1 MMLKRKGIFITG
13 TDTGV
18 GKTYVAAGIASA
30 LEQSGI
36 DVGVMKP
43 AETGCAVRKGR
54 MIPQDALR
62 LSEAAGV
69 RDSLALVN
77 PYRFRKPLAP
87 AVAAGIERKIIDPGK
102 IVSAYRTLARRHD
115 FMIVEG
121 AGGIMVPLQGTY
133 TYLDLAGALGLPVVV
148 VARPSLGT
156 INHTALTLAAIAHR
170 GIPVAGIVI
179 NYAQDIKTG
188 LVEKTSPPVIESLCG
203 TRILGIV
210 QYRSRQF
217 GMLIKH
223 LK

>member
-1 MMLKRKGIFITG
+1 MMFTRKGIFITG
-13 TDTGV
+13 TDTGI

-30 LEQSGI
+30 LKRSGI
-36 DVGVMKP
+36 NVGVMKP

-87 AVAAGIERKIIDPGK
+87 AVAADIERKIIDPGK
-102 IVSAYRTLARRHD
+102 IISAYRTLSQRHD

-156 INHTALTLAAIAHR
+156 INHTALTLAAIAQR
-170 GIPVAGIVI
+170 GLFVAGIVI
-179 NYAQDIKTG
+179 NYAQGRKTG
-188 LVEKTSPPVIESLCG
+188 LAEKTSPPVIESLCG

-210 QYRSRQF
+210 PYRSRQF
-217 GMLIKH
+217 ATLANH
-223 LK
+223 LR